1 MMRNLENR
9 VRYGPHP
16 MNGQTAADAVTGR
29 RGVVTGQA
37 VEYSRWT
44 GKAVRCEVFLRPRG
58 GGVEWTVNACG
69 LLPLAEA
76 A

>member
-1 MMRNLENR
+1 MRNPENR
-9 VRYGPHP
+9 VEYGPHALD
-16 MNGQTAADAVTGR
+16 GELAADAVTGR

-44 GKAVRCEVFLRPRG
+44 GKAVRCEVFLRPVG
-58 GGVEWTVNACG
+58 GGVEWTVDDHDLRPVFG
-69 LLPLAEA
+69 A

>member
-1 MMRNLENR
+1 MMRNPENR

-16 MNGQTAADAVTGR
+16 MNGRAAADALTGR
-29 RGVVTGQA
+29 KGVVTGQA

-58 GGVEWTVNACG
+58 GGVEWTVNAHE
-69 LLPLAEA
+69 LLPLTDA